1 METTSPFFFLTG
13 FSIPMF
19 TLRAPAWM
27 VSNLPVSPTK
37 SLLMPASHFLRAG
50 GVSRSGSEVTNTTRR
65 SFCSARGS
73 CFTAT
78 AMFAIVSGQ
87 TSGQLV

>member
-1 METTSPFFFLTG
+1 M
-13 FSIPMF
+13 PMF

-27 VSNLPVSPTK
+27 VSNVPVRPVK
-37 SLLMPASHFLRAG
+37 SLSMPPSHFLRAA

-65 SFCSARGS
+65 SSCSAFGS
-73 CFTAT
+73 CLTAT
-78 AMFAIVSGQ
+78 AMLAIVSGQ